1 MAFIEPYQSPYSSH
15 KAPHARET
23 MRNNPRENLQ
33 ALTFFRSGAE
43 IYAQGEKSG
52 KLYQVEFG
60 AVRIHRLLADGRR
73 QILAFHLPGETFGLE
88 PDATHHFFA
97 EAICNTTVRV
107 IRTSSYKG
115 ETAAR
120 LLPLALQTMVRAHEH
135 LLVLGRQN
143 AIERIAAFITDMS
156 ERQGDLRQIELPMSR
171 LDIADYLGLTI
182 ETISRAFTK
191 LRHQGVI
198 ELPTLR
204 SVNILK
210 RQALKM
216 MAS

>member
-1 MAFIEPYQSPYSSH
+1 
-15 KAPHARET
+15 
-23 MRNNPRENLQ
+23 
-33 ALTFFRSGAE
+33 
-43 IYAQGEKSG
+43 
-52 KLYQVEFG
+52 
-60 AVRIHRLLADGRR
+60 
-73 QILAFHLPGETFGLE
+73 
-88 PDATHHFFA
+88 
-97 EAICNTTVRV
+97 
-107 IRTSSYKG
+107 TSSYKG

-156 ERQGDLRQIELPMSR
+156 ERQGVLRQIELPMSR
-171 LDIADYLGLTI
+171 LDIADYLGLAI
-182 ETISRAFTK
+182 ETISRVFTK